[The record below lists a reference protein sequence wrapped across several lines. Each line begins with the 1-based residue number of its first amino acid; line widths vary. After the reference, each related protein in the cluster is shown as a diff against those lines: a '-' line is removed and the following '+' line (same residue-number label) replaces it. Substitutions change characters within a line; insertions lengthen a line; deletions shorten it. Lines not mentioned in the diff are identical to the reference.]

1 MRKTF
6 TLLFSVCIATMLNAQ
21 VNPIDF
27 EDAGHGADWTW
38 TVFEN
43 DTNPAVE
50 IIDNPD
56 PSGINTSSK
65 VMKFTALQAGQ
76 PWAGTESM
84 HGEDIGT
91 FTIDETNST
100 ITLMVWK
107 SVISDV
113 GIKFVKPNGDADVEI
128 KVPNTVTNQW
138 EEITIDY
145 SSRIGS
151 PNATGVDQIVIFPD
165 FNLDGRTQ
173 DNIVYVDNISFSAG
187 QSQNEAAPMV
197 AAPTPTESEENVISL
212 FSDAYTDVNVDT
224 WNTTWS
230 VANYEEI
237 MIDNNP
243 TKKYTLLSFNGTEM
257 TSPSVDAA
265 TSEMIYFHLDV
276 WSPNSTAFRVKL
288 VDFKGD
294 GYEGG
299 NGDTEAE
306 LSFTLNLNEWNSL
319 TIPLQDFMDA
329 GMTDFSDINQFIF
342 SSDPSGESTI
352 YIDNVYFGKE
362 EIIEEE
368 EEPMLA
374 APTPT
379 LDAADVISLFSD
391 AYTNVNV
398 DTWNTTWSAAT
409 YEEIMIENNPTK
421 KYANLDFNGIETTSP
436 SVDASSTGMMYFH
449 LDVWSPNSTDF
460 RIKLVDFKGDGYEG
474 GNGDTEAEL
483 SFTLNLNEWNSLD
496 IPLQDFMDAGMTDMS
511 DINQIIFSSDP
522 TGQSTIY
529 LDNVYFA
536 KVSSLETNTYQN
548 LRLTTYPNPS
558 NALWNITAESFITK
572 AELYDVN
579 GRKIFTKNYHNTN
592 SIQLNGD
599 QLSRGIYFATI
610 ISSHGSKTIKL
621 IKK

>member
-6 TLLFSVCIATMLNAQ
+6 TLIFSVFIATMLNAQ

-65 VMKFTALQAGQ
+65 VMKFTALQAGR

-579 GRKIFTKNYHNTN
+579 GRKIFTKSYHNTN